1 MQSPD
6 ASSAAADTTAKRLRF
21 GDFVLDTRRAELTRA
36 GVLVPLRPKTYALLT
51 HLVAH
56 AGRAVGKEELLAAVW
71 PGVVVSDDSLSQCVA
86 ELRTALDDRE
96 AQTLI
101 RTLPRVGY
109 RFEAEVSPS
118 PQDRGGEERVAA
130 QPAVPAALGPAPA
143 APADSGVPHI
153 PAGAPRASWSLRRA
167 ALWGGAVAAALAVI
181 ALAPLL
187 QGSKG
192 RDVPGAPRIGSEL
205 AARRSIAVMPL
216 QDESG
221 APHFAEGI
229 SDEVRN
235 ELARMP
241 DTLVIAG
248 GTTAALAARG
258 ENDVKR
264 IGRELGVRYV
274 LTGRVAKSG
283 EQVRIQVAL
292 ADSQSAALLWSQH
305 FEYANAAEWNWR
317 RDISQRV
324 AGAVNIKVIE
334 STLAAAREGARS
346 GLAIDQWMRGEYLLR
361 RFKTRPELLEARR
374 HFEAALAAEPD
385 SVNALT
391 GIAQTHRAEV
401 MRRWIVGADR
411 LPALAVAERFARRA
425 LAIEPN
431 HVDALTTLGHTLAME
446 GDFSAAR
453 QALDKAVALNPSS
466 AQAQR
471 ELAATHYLSGR
482 FDAVRA
488 PVEEA
493 LRLDPLDAGHVYQC
507 HMLLGTALFL
517 MQRDNEARE
526 AFRLA
531 QLTDPAR
538 SNPHFSL
545 AALEALNG
553 RHEEVKRHMAEIARL
568 APRASIERSR
578 AGQFS
583 TEPAFVA
590 AIERYYEGLRL
601 AGLPEKTPAGS
612 KYAMPSTGTGA
623 Q

>member
-6 ASSAAADTTAKRLRF
+6 ASSAAADTAAKRLRF

-51 HLVAH
+51 HLVTH

-96 AQTLI
+96 AQLLI

-109 RFEAEVSPS
+109 RFDSEVSPS

-130 QPAVPAALGPAPA
+130 PPAVAA
-143 APADSGVPHI
+143 APADSAVPAV
-153 PAGAPRASWSLRRA
+153 PPGPPLTSWSLRRA
-167 ALWGGAVAAALAVI
+167 ALWGGAVAAVIAVI

-248 GTTAALAARG
+248 GTAAALASRG

-274 LTGRVAKSG
+274 LTGRVAKIG

-292 ADSQSAALLWSQH
+292 ADTQSAALLWSQH

-334 STLAAAREGARS
+334 STLATAREGAHS

-361 RFKTRPELLEARR
+361 RFKSRPELLEARR

-401 MRRWIVGADR
+401 MRRWLIDPDR

-453 QALDKAVALNPSS
+453 QALDKAVLLNPSS

-493 LRLDPLDAGHVYQC
+493 LRLDPLDAGHVYLC

-517 MQRDNEARE
+517 THRDNEARE
-526 AFRLA
+526 EFRLA
-531 QLTDPAR
+531 QLADPSR

-553 RHEEVKRHMAEIARL
+553 RHEEVKRHMAEIERR
-568 APRASIERSR
+568 APAASIERSR

-583 TEPAFVA
+583 TEPAFAA

-601 AGLPEKTPAGS
+601 AGLPEKTPADA
-612 KYAMPSTGTGA
+612 KPAIPSTGAGT